1 MYAQTYERRNFAKNQ
16 IAPKITKI
24 SPINFVK
31 YKTKISRNLV
41 LLGNGDGHPSL
52 EVLCPGGG
60 EERMLSGGSS
70 RKHG

>member
-1 MYAQTYERRNFAKNQ
+1 MKAEISLKSKFPPKISKISPVNFAKYE
-16 IAPKITKI
+16 TKI
-24 SPINFVK
+24 PQ
-31 YKTKISRNLV
+31 NLV

-52 EVLCPGGG
+52 EVLCPGEG